1 MKYIWYSP
9 QKSKYPLF
17 ILHVFSI
24 QIEDDQLFGDDTAL
38 NSVMLQCADLHGNH
52 KVAEVESD
60 EGNWGTW
67 TDLISCNMTY
77 DQSASDNDTV
87 PFDFIVGFRLE
98 VESQQVLAVFH
109 WALCA

>member
-1 MKYIWYSP
+1 
-9 QKSKYPLF
+9 
-17 ILHVFSI
+17 
-24 QIEDDQLFGDDTAL
+24 
-38 NSVMLQCADLHGNH
+38 MLQCADLHGNH

-77 DQSASDNDTV
+77 DQSASDNDTA

-98 VESQQVLAVFH
+98 VESQQVLAVFRR
-109 WALCA
+109 ALCA